1 MVKSGFV
8 IALDGPVASGKGTVA
23 TQLAKKLNGFYLYT
37 GAMYRSI
44 ALLCINKGI
53 DLDDEAAVE
62 TVLPDLNI
70 EFDGQTVFLNGHDVT
85 KRLQEHD
92 TASGASVVG
101 VYKKVREEAVRKQQL
116 IGQKAV
122 DEGKVVVVE
131 GRDTGTTVFP
141 NASFKVFLTARPEV
155 RARRRMEQYVQGEK
169 NLEQQ
174 LLELKMRD
182 KRDLERLISPLPANP
197 EELGYF
203 VLDNSD
209 MTEEQTLHAIVS
221 KLDAKGLVR
230 ND

>member
-1 MVKSGFV
+1 MVKNGFV
-8 IALDGPVASGKGTVA
+8 IAIDGPVASGKGTVA

-44 ALLCINKGI
+44 ALLGINKGI
-53 DLDDEAAVE
+53 DLEDEAAVE
-62 TVLPDLNI
+62 AVLPDLNVK
-70 EFDGQTVFLNGHDVT
+70 FDGQKVFLNGQDVT
-85 KRLQEHD
+85 KRLQQPD

-141 NASFKVFLTARPEV
+141 NASLKIFLTARPEV
-155 RARRRMEQYVQGEK
+155 RARRRMEQYVQGGK

-174 LLELKMRD
+174 LLELKKRD
-182 KRDLERLISPLPANP
+182 KRDLERPISPLPDNP

-221 KLDAKGLVR
+221 KIDTKGLVR

>member
-1 MVKSGFV
+1 MAKKGFV

-44 ALLCINKGI
+44 ALLCINKHL
-53 DLDDEAAVE
+53 DLENESEVE

-70 EFDGQTVFLNGHDVT
+70 DFDGEKVFLNGQDVAM
-85 KRLQEHD
+85 RLQQPD

-101 VYKKVREEAVRKQQL
+101 VYKKVRDEAVRKQQL

-155 RARRRMEQYVQGEK
+155 RARRRMEQYMQEEK

-174 LLELKMRD
+174 LIELK
-182 KRDLERLISPLPANP
+182 KRDSRDLGRPISPLL
-197 EELGYF
+197 EMRSL
-203 VLDNSD
+203 
-209 MTEEQTLHAIVS
+209 
-221 KLDAKGLVR
+221 LVCR
-230 ND
+230 APPHHWSTCKSCDDSLLPF